1 MAETVAISRR
11 ERNKLRTRARILDA
25 ASKLFTKHGVEGTT
39 IDELAEAADISRAT
53 FFNYFDSKPAVVKE
67 LLAEIDRGF
76 FAYLQSLLE
85 RDVPVR
91 ELLEI
96 FFTNSA
102 KGIQASA
109 PFFRVMIAEA
119 EKSFPDPLER
129 DRYRNMTKEFRKIVE
144 KGIARREART
154 DVPSDLLAEIMV
166 GAYVSVLRIWRV
178 DPAYNLPGRLRNT
191 ARVLADMIA
200 RPASV
205 AAGPGGIKGPAVVIE
220 KERSTQVRTQK
231 PPKTRT

>member
-1 MAETVAISRR
+1 MVELAAISRR

-25 ASKLFTKHGVEGTT
+25 AGKLFTEHGVEGTT

-67 LLAEIDRGF
+67 MLAEIDRGF
-76 FAYLQSLLE
+76 FAYLRSLLE
-85 RDVPVR
+85 LDVPVR

-102 KGIQASA
+102 KGIQSSA

-119 EKSFPDPLER
+119 EKSFPDPLEL
-129 DRYRNMTKEFRKIVE
+129 DRYRGMTKEFQKIVE

-200 RPASV
+200 
-205 AAGPGGIKGPAVVIE
+205 GPGLLAEGPRRTRRPAVVVE
-220 KERSTQVRTQK
+220 KPRSPEVRSRK
-231 PPKTRT
+231 PPKTRR